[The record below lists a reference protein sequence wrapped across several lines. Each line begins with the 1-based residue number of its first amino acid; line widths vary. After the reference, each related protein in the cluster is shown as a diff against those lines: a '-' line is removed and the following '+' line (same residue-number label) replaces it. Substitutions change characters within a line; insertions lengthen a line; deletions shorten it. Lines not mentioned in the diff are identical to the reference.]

1 MDNPIY
7 QYCEEHTATPND
19 ALNSIIRSIALHTA
33 NPNMASSPYQ
43 GQLLQMLAQLSTPD
57 IAVEIGSY
65 AGYGAV
71 CIARGLSPNGTL
83 HVIEVEEEYE
93 ELILQHARMASVE
106 EKIQVHI
113 GTALDLIPTM
123 PDNIGLAFVDADKLN
138 YEAYY
143 DLLLPKMKSGGLL
156 LFDNMLWYGR
166 VLETPESQLRADRST
181 RVIQQLNNRI
191 TQDPRVDN
199 ILLPLRDGL
208 MICRI
213 K

>member
-1 MDNPIY
+1 MDNPLY
-7 QYCEEHTATPND
+7 QYCEEHTSAPDD
-19 ALNSIIRSIALHTA
+19 ALNSIFRSIALHTA

-43 GQLLQMLAQLSTPD
+43 GQLLQLLAQLSSPD

-71 CIARGLSPNGTL
+71 CIARGLSPSGTL

-106 EKIQVHI
+106 EKIQIHI
-113 GTALDLIPTM
+113 GAALDLIPTM
-123 PDNIGLAFVDADKLN
+123 PDGIGLAFVDADKLN

-166 VLETPESQLRADRST
+166 VLEEPESQLRTDRST

-191 TQDPRVDN
+191 TQDPRVSN

-208 MICRI
+208 MICRV